1 MKRPLFTLLFA
12 SAFALA
18 AWAEGSESFEKNP
31 SWQETDITTYS
42 FTGDNGMTW
51 TILGSTDGFISGSNG
66 AVLHAFDEAGNSTDN
81 SITGSFSS
89 AQLAQGVGTVSFKA
103 TGATGASV
111 GWGNRNFTVSVG
123 TKKVTKAV
131 NIAGSGPI
139 VTPSFDINLTAKEL
153 TSDMKLVITV
163 EGVVKG
169 ESAVIVDDVTWTS
182 YTGLTDTP
190 TMSIAAYQDQN
201 TKTYWGTEVVANFA
215 STTPDATFYYT
226 LDGNAPT
233 QSSTSGA
240 SVSLPLDAT
249 TNLQVIAVTDAKGE
263 SEVANFNVTTA
274 KGLINCFDGTVAKP
288 NDRWTSTN
296 ITSENNT
303 YKTGSVSKS
312 PFFSFPKASASLITE
327 DFLSPQTI
335 SLYIG
340 ASNNFSMK
348 ASFQTGNFKVIDGAY
363 VWQPATDEWIEF
375 GSNTGVAQN
384 MKRVDFT
391 LPDSIKNRR
400 VRFKFSS
407 TSYLYLDDI
416 TVVTLPD
423 EAVATPTF
431 SQASGDVTAGTSITV
446 TCPADATLHYSVNG
460 ADWKT
465 AAADAAVEISG
476 KTTITAYAT
485 QDGKFDSYI
494 AEATYQMP
502 TTKSPEFSIATG
514 STLYQGDELTISSAT
529 EGATVVYRINKG
541 EEQTGTTPIKLTIE
555 GQIDSI
561 TAYCTSSGLL
571 DSEPVTVRYNTAKV
585 ETPVFS
591 NTSENVVQNAEISV
605 YSSTSSTTVHYR
617 IDEGEWK
624 TADVSAKIIIEKSCT
639 ITAYA
644 TRDGYLQSEPTSHH
658 YSVALG
664 QLPTPTANVENNSL
678 VVANSEVTLTFS
690 DGATLNYRINSGEW
704 QTVENQTTCTLT
716 ITENCIIEAYA
727 SQTDYVDS
735 ETLTL
740 NYRIAK
746 GKVETPY
753 VSSGETEV
761 ASNTKVIIKT
771 ATEGAKLYY
780 EIDGDGKWIGPRD
793 AVAAIIT
800 STTTIRA
807 YAVCDDYFNSD
818 TLTVTF
824 TIKKETPT
832 AISESEN
839 DAVVYT
845 EPRQIVIEG
854 ADNADVAVYTVLG
867 NLVQKERIVSNRTTI
882 SVPTAGIYLVRIDG
896 ALHKVVVRD

>member
-1 MKRPLFTLLFA
+1 MKKTLITLLFA
-12 SAFALA
+12 SAFAFA
-18 AWAEGSESFEKNP
+18 AWAEGSESFENA
-31 SWQETDITTYS
+31 SWYETVIGTFS
-42 FTGDNGMTW
+42 HTGDNGMTW
-51 TILGSTDGFISGSNG
+51 TIVGTTDYFISGNIG
-66 AVLHAFDEAGNSTDN
+66 AVLHAFGEDGNSCDN
-81 SITGSFSS
+81 SITGRFNS
-89 AQLAQGVGTVSFKA
+89 AQLAQGVGTVSFKV
-103 TGATGASV
+103 TGATGATV
-111 GWGNRNFTVSVG
+111 GWGNRNFTVTVG
-123 TKKVTKAV
+123 SKSIKKAV
-131 NIAGSGPI
+131 NISGSGPV

-153 TSDMKLVITV
+153 SSDTKLIISV

-169 ESAVIVDDVTWTS
+169 ESAIIVDDVTWTS
-182 YTGLTDTP
+182 YSGLTDTP

-201 TKTYWGTEVVANFA
+201 TKIYWGTEVVANFA
-215 STTPDATFYYT
+215 STTPDATFFYT

-233 QSSTSGA
+233 KSSASGA

-263 SEVANFNVTTA
+263 SEVANFSVTTA
-274 KGLINCFDGTVAKP
+274 KGLISSFDGTAAKP

-296 ITSENNT
+296 ISSESNTS
-303 YKTGSVSKS
+303 KSGSISKS
-312 PFFSFPKASASLITE
+312 PYFSFPNADANLITE
-327 DFLSPQTI
+327 DFLSPQAV

-340 ASNNFSMK
+340 ANNNFSMK

-375 GSNTGVAQN
+375 GSNTGNAQN
-384 MKRVDFT
+384 LKRLDFT

-407 TSYLYLDDI
+407 SKYLYLDDI

-431 SQASGDVTAGTSITV
+431 SQASGDVAAGTSITV

-465 AAADAAVEISG
+465 STADVAIEING
-476 KTTITAYAT
+476 KTIITAYAT

-494 AEATYQMP
+494 AEANYQMP

-514 STLYQGDELTISSAT
+514 STLYQGDELTIASAT
-529 EGATVVYRINKG
+529 EGATVVYRINKD
-541 EEQTGTTPIKLTIE
+541 EEQSGSSPIKLTID

-585 ETPVFS
+585 ETPKFD
-591 NTSENVVQNAEISV
+591 NTSEMVVKGAEITV
-605 YSSTSSTTVHYR
+605 YSPTSSSRVYYR
-617 IDEGEWK
+617 IDNGEWQYK
-624 TADVSAKIIIEKSCT
+624 DVSANVVIEKSCT

-644 TRDGYLQSEPTSHH
+644 TRDNYLQSELISHH

-678 VVANSEVTLTFS
+678 VNAGSEVTLTFQN
-690 DGATLNYRINSGEW
+690 GATLNYRVNSGEW
-704 QTVENQTTCTLT
+704 QKVENQTTCTLT
-716 ITENCIIEAYA
+716 ITENCTIEAYT

-753 VSSGETEV
+753 VVSGETEV
-761 ASNTKVIIKT
+761 ATGTMVTIKT

-780 EIDGDGKWIGPRD
+780 EVDGDGVWVGPRD
-793 AVAAIIT
+793 VAAPII
-800 STTTIRA
+800 SSATTIRA
-807 YAVCDDYFNSD
+807 YAVCDNYFTSD

-824 TIKKETPT
+824 TIKKTTPT
-832 AISESEN
+832 AIAESEN
-839 DAVVYT
+839 DVVVYT

-854 ADNADVAVYTVLG
+854 VDNADVAVYTVLG
-867 NLVQKERIVSNRTTI
+867 NLVQKERIASSRTII

-896 ALHKVVVRD
+896 ALHKVIVRD